1 MVTATGDPVGQPSS
15 TTESLAGWAAPY
27 VTGMLGKGEALANQ
41 PYQAY
46 GGPLTAGQS
55 GLQTQAFQ
63 GLAGL
68 TVPTAQMG
76 GFTPTSFTSGT
87 TAPTAQ
93 QNGIG
98 SLGPQ
103 QGQMPNQM
111 PTMIDTMSHLNDYFE
126 EGGNPYKA
134 LLEGRATPD
143 QVEQAFVD
151 AQSKFDAAN
160 PTYQYAEGT
169 DRYGAR
175 FARKA
180 AEQAEQERMQAIFP
194 PLEIDPTT
202 MRPLATS
209 RAADRGTTSNP
220 AAGSVAQQY
229 MSPFMNAA
237 LEPQMAEAQRQAE
250 IQRVQ
255 NAGRL
260 GRAGAY
266 GGGRQAIME
275 SEGQRNLLRNLAD
288 IYGTGMQT
296 AYTQGMGQFN
306 TEQDRAR
313 QAQEYTNKYGLE
325 SLKAMQD
332 AGAIQ
337 RDIEQQGIAADYA
350 QFKEERDFPYKQ
362 VQYQQ
367 SLLQDL
373 PISAT
378 EREYIEPSEFAK
390 IMGYIGTAT
399 EAADAIYGGTC
410 PPGQSKNVFGIC
422 TGSTCPK
429 GQSKNIF
436 GFCS

>member
-1 MVTATGDPVGQPSS
+1 MADPIGQPAS

-76 GFTPTSFTSGT
+76 AFTPTSFTSGT
-87 TAPTAQ
+87 TA
-93 QNGIG
+93 QN
-98 SLGPQ
+98 
-103 QGQMPNQM
+103 
-111 PTMIDTMSHLNDYFE
+111 
-126 EGGNPYKA
+126 
-134 LLEGRATPD
+134 
-143 QVEQAFVD
+143 
-151 AQSKFDAAN
+151 
-160 PTYQYAEGT
+160 
-169 DRYGAR
+169 
-175 FARKA
+175 
-180 AEQAEQERMQAIFP
+180 
-194 PLEIDPTT
+194 
-202 MRPLATS
+202 
-209 RAADRGTTSNP
+209 
-220 AAGSVAQQY
+220 Y

-237 LEPQMAEAQRQAE
+237 LEPQIAEAQRQAE

-306 TEQDRAR
+306 TEQDRAQ
-313 QAQEYTNKYGLE
+313 QAQQLTNAYGL
-325 SLKAMQD
+325 SALGAQQM
-332 AGAIQ
+332 AGGQQ

-367 SLLQDL
+367 SLLQGL

-378 EREYIEPSEFAK
+378 ETEYIEPSEFAK
-390 IMGYIGTAT
+390 IMGYVGTAT

-410 PPGQSKNVFGIC
+410 PA
-422 TGSTCPK
+422 

-436 GFCS
+436 GVCTSDKCPGTKTKNIFGICT

>member
-1 MVTATGDPVGQPSS
+1 MVTATGDPLGQPSS
-15 TTESLAGWAAPY
+15 TTDSLAGWAAPY

-87 TAPTAQ
+87 TAQ
-93 QNGIG
+93 
-98 SLGPQ
+98 
-103 QGQMPNQM
+103 
-111 PTMIDTMSHLNDYFE
+111 D
-126 EGGNPYKA
+126 
-134 LLEGRATPD
+134 
-143 QVEQAFVD
+143 
-151 AQSKFDAAN
+151 
-160 PTYQYAEGT
+160 
-169 DRYGAR
+169 
-175 FARKA
+175 
-180 AEQAEQERMQAIFP
+180 
-194 PLEIDPTT
+194 
-202 MRPLATS
+202 
-209 RAADRGTTSNP
+209 
-220 AAGSVAQQY
+220 Y

-255 NAGRL
+255 NASRL
-260 GRAGAY
+260 GKAGAF
-266 GGGRQAIME
+266 GGSRQAIME

-306 TEQDRAR
+306 TEQDRAQ
-313 QAQEYTNKYGLE
+313 QAQQLTNAYGL
-325 SLKAMQD
+325 SALGAQQM
-332 AGAIQ
+332 AGGQQ

-367 SLLQDL
+367 YLLQGL

-378 EREYIEPSEFAK
+378 ETEYIEPSEFSEMMANLG
-390 IMGYIGTAT
+390 MFGEGYG
-399 EAADAIYGGTC
+399 AILKLPC
-410 PPGQSKNVFGIC
+410 PTVNGVQKTRNVFGIC
-422 TGSTCPK
+422 V
-429 GQSKNIF
+429 
-436 GFCS
+436 

>member
-1 MVTATGDPVGQPSS
+1 MADPVGQPAS
-15 TTESLAGWAAPY
+15 TTESLSGWAAPY
-27 VTGMLGKGEALANQ
+27 VTGMLAKGEALANQ

-87 TAPTAQ
+87 TAQ
-93 QNGIG
+93 
-98 SLGPQ
+98 
-103 QGQMPNQM
+103 
-111 PTMIDTMSHLNDYFE
+111 D
-126 EGGNPYKA
+126 
-134 LLEGRATPD
+134 
-143 QVEQAFVD
+143 
-151 AQSKFDAAN
+151 
-160 PTYQYAEGT
+160 
-169 DRYGAR
+169 
-175 FARKA
+175 
-180 AEQAEQERMQAIFP
+180 
-194 PLEIDPTT
+194 
-202 MRPLATS
+202 
-209 RAADRGTTSNP
+209 
-220 AAGSVAQQY
+220 Y

-255 NAGRL
+255 NASRL
-260 GRAGAY
+260 GKAGAF
-266 GGGRQAIME
+266 GGSRQAIME
-275 SEGQRNLLRNLAD
+275 SEGQRNLLRNMAD

-296 AYTQGMGQFN
+296 AYTQGMDQFN

-332 AGAIQ
+332 AGATQ

-367 SLLQDL
+367 SLLENL
-373 PISAT
+373 PIEAEET
-378 EREYIEPSEFAK
+378 EYIEPSEFSEMMANLG
-390 IMGYIGTAT
+390 MFGEGYGAILKLPCPNN
-399 EAADAIYGGTC
+399 AAGVPKTR
-410 PPGQSKNVFGIC
+410 NVFGIC
-422 TGSTCPK
+422 V
-429 GQSKNIF
+429 
-436 GFCS
+436 

>member
-1 MVTATGDPVGQPSS
+1 MASATGDPIGLPAS
-15 TTESLAGWAAPY
+15 TTESLSGWAAPY

-87 TAPTAQ
+87 TAQ
-93 QNGIG
+93 
-98 SLGPQ
+98 
-103 QGQMPNQM
+103 
-111 PTMIDTMSHLNDYFE
+111 D
-126 EGGNPYKA
+126 
-134 LLEGRATPD
+134 
-143 QVEQAFVD
+143 
-151 AQSKFDAAN
+151 
-160 PTYQYAEGT
+160 
-169 DRYGAR
+169 
-175 FARKA
+175 
-180 AEQAEQERMQAIFP
+180 
-194 PLEIDPTT
+194 
-202 MRPLATS
+202 
-209 RAADRGTTSNP
+209 
-220 AAGSVAQQY
+220 Y

-255 NAGRL
+255 NASRL
-260 GRAGAY
+260 GKAGAF
-266 GGGRQAIME
+266 GGSRQAIME
-275 SEGQRNLLRNLAD
+275 SEGQRNLLRNMAD

-306 TEQDRAR
+306 TEQDRAQ
-313 QAQEYTNKYGLE
+313 QAQQLTNAYGL
-325 SLKAMQD
+325 SALGAQQM
-332 AGAIQ
+332 AGGQQ

-367 SLLQDL
+367 SLLQGL

-378 EREYIEPSEFAK
+378 EREYIEPSEFSEMMANLG
-390 IMGYIGTAT
+390 MFGEGYG
-399 EAADAIYGGTC
+399 AILKLPC
-410 PPGQSKNVFGIC
+410 PTVNGVQKTRNVFGIC
-422 TGSTCPK
+422 V
-429 GQSKNIF
+429 
-436 GFCS
+436 

>member
-87 TAPTAQ
+87 TAQ
-93 QNGIG
+93 
-98 SLGPQ
+98 
-103 QGQMPNQM
+103 
-111 PTMIDTMSHLNDYFE
+111 D
-126 EGGNPYKA
+126 
-134 LLEGRATPD
+134 
-143 QVEQAFVD
+143 
-151 AQSKFDAAN
+151 
-160 PTYQYAEGT
+160 
-169 DRYGAR
+169 
-175 FARKA
+175 
-180 AEQAEQERMQAIFP
+180 
-194 PLEIDPTT
+194 
-202 MRPLATS
+202 
-209 RAADRGTTSNP
+209 
-220 AAGSVAQQY
+220 Y

-255 NAGRL
+255 NASRL
-260 GRAGAY
+260 GKAGAF
-266 GGGRQAIME
+266 GGSRQAIME

-306 TEQDRAR
+306 TEQDRAQ
-313 QAQEYTNKYGLE
+313 QAQQLTNAYGL
-325 SLKAMQD
+325 SALGAQQM
-332 AGAIQ
+332 AGGQQ

-367 SLLQDL
+367 SLLQGL

-378 EREYIEPSEFAK
+378 ETEYIEPSEFSEMMANLG
-390 IMGYIGTAT
+390 MFGEGYG
-399 EAADAIYGGTC
+399 AILKLPC
-410 PPGQSKNVFGIC
+410 PTVNGVQKTRNVFGIC
-422 TGSTCPK
+422 V
-429 GQSKNIF
+429 
-436 GFCS
+436 

>member
-1 MVTATGDPVGQPSS
+1 MADPIGQPAS
-15 TTESLAGWAAPY
+15 TTESLSGWAAPY

-87 TAPTAQ
+87 TAQ
-93 QNGIG
+93 
-98 SLGPQ
+98 
-103 QGQMPNQM
+103 
-111 PTMIDTMSHLNDYFE
+111 D
-126 EGGNPYKA
+126 
-134 LLEGRATPD
+134 
-143 QVEQAFVD
+143 
-151 AQSKFDAAN
+151 
-160 PTYQYAEGT
+160 
-169 DRYGAR
+169 
-175 FARKA
+175 
-180 AEQAEQERMQAIFP
+180 
-194 PLEIDPTT
+194 
-202 MRPLATS
+202 
-209 RAADRGTTSNP
+209 
-220 AAGSVAQQY
+220 Y

-255 NAGRL
+255 NASRL
-260 GRAGAY
+260 GKAGAF
-266 GGGRQAIME
+266 GGSRQAIME

-306 TEQDRAR
+306 TEQDRAQ
-313 QAQEYTNKYGLE
+313 QAQDLTNRFGLTA
-325 SLKAMQD
+325 LGAQQV
-332 AGAIQ
+332 AGGQQ

-367 SLLQDL
+367 SLLQGL

-378 EREYIEPSEFAK
+378 EREYIEPSEFSE
-390 IMGYIGTAT
+390 IMSNLGMFGEGYG
-399 EAADAIYGGTC
+399 AILELPC
-410 PPGQSKNVFGIC
+410 PSGKSRNVFGIC
-422 TGSTCPK
+422 V
-429 GQSKNIF
+429 
-436 GFCS
+436 